1 MDENIM
7 KDLGL
12 VTAYAYAL
20 SKGYT
25 GTEDEFAELMASYAD
40 VGQTAVDAALRAK
53 ASEEAAKASETASKA
68 SELAASTSAS
78 SASTSET
85 NASQSASVASTK
97 ASEAASSASEAS
109 SAASTATTKA
119 SEASQSASSA
129 SGSATAAQTAKTGAE
144 AAQEAAETAQEAA
157 ETAETHAKA
166 SETAAASSATSAS
179 NSATTATT
187 KASEAAQSAT
197 DAGTSA
203 TNAANSA
210 TAASGSASTASTK
223 ASQASQS
230 ATDAANSATAAGT
243 AKTDAETAK
252 TAAQT
257 AQTAAETAQGKAED
271 AQAAA
276 EAAAQTLVIDTTLTQ
291 PNQAAE
297 AKATGDAI
305 SQLKSHLGAVEIV
318 DTASGAIA
326 SFADGSDGVPVES
339 LTVNMEPIQD
349 LHGQDAPY
357 PAGGGKNLFPYYT
370 GGTFNGVTLTVDTDG
385 TVTLNGTATA
395 SGNFSFSGTLKAG
408 DYSLCD
414 FATGTFPEDAN
425 ARTQI
430 YTSGFSCVVANNATS
445 NRISTA
451 TLAEDST
458 VEFRIRIANGF
469 TYTNCKLKPM
479 LQSGIQT
486 SMTYAPYSNICPIS
500 GRQSVTVTR
509 AGVNLFDES
518 KATDGVFINANTG
531 AEIISSNFVASDY
544 IKVLSNADY
553 YTNAYGVGSTYTVS
567 FFDANKRY
575 IGRAGLT
582 NAGVFNTGDASYVR
596 VSTDKRQIT
605 AEQLMLNYPSTDT
618 AYHAYNGQ
626 QITVQLGQTVYGG
639 TVDVTT
645 GEMVVTHAAQTFDST
660 SDVSYAP
667 TGQGVPRYTI
677 SNIGMKSGN
686 RQSGLCNMFPVS
698 TSVVT
703 DKTHILL
710 GGGNAVIYI
719 MDYEELIGATST
731 DAFKTWL
738 ASNTLT
744 IYYPLAEP
752 LTIQLTPEQLTTVLG
767 TNNVWSDAD
776 SVSVDYVADT
786 KLYIQKAISAA
797 VAALS

>member
-1 MDENIM
+1 MDENIN

-129 SGSATAAQTAKTGAE
+129 SESATAAQTAKTGAE

-276 EAAAQTLVIDTTLTQ
+276 EAAAHTLVIDTTLTQ

-305 SQLKSHLGAVEIV
+305 SQLKSHLNATEIV

-326 SFADGSDGVPVES
+326 TFPDGSDGVPVES
-339 LTVNMEPIQD
+339 LTVSMEPIQD

-357 PAGGGKNLFPYYT
+357 PAGGGKNFIDITGVITVTSQKVIATIDLKAGTYSFSCFVKDSSNISGTLRVGVT
-370 GGTFNGVTLTVDTDG
+370 GGASLKTGTISAGMNGVVKVENVSIAEDASISMIVSG
-385 TVTLNGTATA
+385 NSAGYNYAVSEIQCESGSTATA
-395 SGNFSFSGTLKAG
+395 
-408 DYSLCD
+408 
-414 FATGTFPEDAN
+414 
-425 ARTQI
+425 
-430 YTSGFSCVVANNATS
+430 
-445 NRISTA
+445 
-451 TLAEDST
+451 
-458 VEFRIRIANGF
+458 
-469 TYTNCKLKPM
+469 
-479 LQSGIQT
+479 
-486 SMTYAPYSNICPIS
+486 YAPYSNICPIS
-500 GRQSVTVTR
+500 GRQSMTVTG
-509 AGVNLFDES
+509 AGKNLFDES

-531 AEIISSNFVASDY
+531 AEIISPNFVASDY

-575 IGRAGLT
+575 IGRANLT

-626 QITVQLGQTVYGG
+626 QIEVQLGQTVYGG

-645 GEMVVTHAAQTFDST
+645 GEMTISWAYEDIKANVAQYSRRNADTSGQYFYTRRISDCAVSYTNVNLNQKFTSGVIVNPYEYSRFGKTDVANVLPAATG
-660 SDVSYAP
+660 SDVRVGSFGYDTLEDWVAYVQSQEVM
-667 TGQGVPRYTI
+667 GIAYT
-677 SNIGMKSGN
+677 
-686 RQSGLCNMFPVS
+686 
-698 TSVVT
+698 
-703 DKTHILL
+703 
-710 GGGNAVIYI
+710 
-719 MDYEELIGATST
+719 
-731 DAFKTWL
+731 
-738 ASNTLT
+738 
-744 IYYPLAEP
+744 LAEP
-752 LTIQLTPEQLTTVLG
+752 ITVTLTPEQLTTVLG